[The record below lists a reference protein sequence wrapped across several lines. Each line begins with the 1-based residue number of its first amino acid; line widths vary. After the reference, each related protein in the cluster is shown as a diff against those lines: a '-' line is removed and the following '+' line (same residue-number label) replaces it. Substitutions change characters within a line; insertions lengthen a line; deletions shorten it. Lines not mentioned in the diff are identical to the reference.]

1 MHPIVWA
8 TAPLDWVGSVVVPVT
23 AILVSTGVAV
33 ALASLERRAAR
44 RDRQAESL
52 ADVLVALTE
61 INGIATDRVRRAEIP
76 RRLTRLVATVNV
88 AAAHFQ
94 RRDVVFE
101 LVVTMVLRE
110 EKTDRRRL
118 GLAAARAM
126 ALLDDWRRGRISD
139 AQIEKMLETYPMKER
154 GYRA

>member
-52 ADVLVALTE
+52 ADVLVALK
-61 INGIATDRVRRAEIP
+61 IGRAH
-76 RRLTRLVATVNV
+76 V
-88 AAAHFQ
+88 
-94 RRDVVFE
+94 
-101 LVVTMVLRE
+101 
-110 EKTDRRRL
+110 
-118 GLAAARAM
+118 
-126 ALLDDWRRGRISD
+126 
-139 AQIEKMLETYPMKER
+139 
-154 GYRA
+154 